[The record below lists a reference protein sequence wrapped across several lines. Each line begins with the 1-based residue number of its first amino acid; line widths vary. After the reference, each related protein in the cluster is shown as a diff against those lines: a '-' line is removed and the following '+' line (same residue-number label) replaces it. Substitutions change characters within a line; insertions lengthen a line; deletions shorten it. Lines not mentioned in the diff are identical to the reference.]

1 MTDAFTLRIRLGDRE
16 VELRGTREDVLTSL
30 DDLPRMVERVAQAF
44 ARRTDAAVTSPA
56 PTTME
61 YPSLTVDPSLS
72 CPEAIQ
78 QLLDTPWGRNAPRKL
93 SEILEAMRVNAV
105 HYPVGTVK
113 GRLTDLTKRGVL
125 RRVKGP
131 GGYGYLLAA
140 N

>member
-1 MTDAFTLRIRLGDRE
+1 MTDPFTLRIRLGDRE

-30 DDLPRMVERVAQAF
+30 ADLPRMVEQVAQAF
-44 ARRTDAAVTSPA
+44 AHRGEVPAASPA
-56 PTTME
+56 PTTE

-78 QLLDTPWGRNAPRKL
+78 QLLATPWGRTAPRKL
-93 SEILEAMRVNAV
+93 GEILEAMRVNAI

-125 RRVKGP
+125 RRIKGP
-131 GGYGYLLAA
+131 GGYGYLVAT

>member
-1 MTDAFTLRIRLGDRE
+1 MGDKE
-16 VELRGTREDVLTSL
+16 VELSGTREDVLTSL
-30 DDLPRMVERVAQAF
+30 ADLPRMVEQVSQAF
-44 ARRTDAAVTSPA
+44 AHRSDDADGPA
-56 PTTME
+56 STAA

-78 QLLDTPWGRNAPRKL
+78 QLLATAWGRKAPRKL
-93 SEILEAMRVNAV
+93 GEIIEAMRVNAV

-125 RRVKGP
+125 RRIKGV
-131 GGYGYLLAA
+131 GGYGYLLAT